1 MQREGLIE
9 GWHDR
14 RLEPGSDWD
23 DKIRAE
29 LECADVILFLVS
41 PDFLSSNYCYDIEVR
56 FALER
61 EARGEARV
69 IPIIL
74 REVAWEESVFADLS
88 ALPTDGKAVCSAH
101 WHSKDQAFTDI
112 ARGLRKLV
120 RKIEDRK
127 SSDRLPRPRPAHLA
141 TNLTRFH
148 RKNPHFAGRES
159 TLAELD
165 SLLPIGSGGLVTMFG
180 LGGVGK
186 TQTAIEFAFR
196 RSKSAPTWWL
206 PAEEPTRILTEYCA
220 LAPILGIDVRGIGD
234 LTIIARRI
242 RAALEAKE
250 EAWLLV
256 FDNVDAPSDVK
267 ELLPSTTTGSVLL
280 TTRNPNFGVLGTTL
294 EIKPWDLTTAT
305 RFLASRTRQSEVGA
319 DLLAEERGA
328 LPLACEQAAAYIVAT
343 GTSISEY
350 LALFNERRSELW
362 GEEARH
368 LKDIGERV
376 TVSTVWELSFAK
388 IRESQPAAID
398 LLNLLS
404 FMAAETVPLR
414 IISQYRWKDTGLLA
428 QAASNILIA
437 ILPRL
442 AGFDQCRADALRDD
456 PRQ

>member
-1 MQREGLIE
+1 
-9 GWHDR
+9 
-14 RLEPGSDWD
+14 
-23 DKIRAE
+23 
-29 LECADVILFLVS
+29 
-41 PDFLSSNYCYDIEVR
+41 
-56 FALER
+56 
-61 EARGEARV
+61 
-69 IPIIL
+69 
-74 REVAWEESVFADLS
+74 
-88 ALPTDGKAVCSAH
+88 
-101 WHSKDQAFTDI
+101 
-112 ARGLRKLV
+112 
-120 RKIEDRK
+120 
-127 SSDRLPRPRPAHLA
+127 
-141 TNLTRFH
+141 
-148 RKNPHFAGRES
+148 
-159 TLAELD
+159 
-165 SLLPIGSGGLVTMFG
+165 MFG

-319 DLLAEERGA
+319 DLLAEELGA